1 MHTFEAHCSCPV
13 PQLRQVLSVVLGD
26 PDGLWDPD
34 GYWQM
39 WQMYKFSIMMV
50 HFMGQFGINIT
61 SILSQDVGQCLAKMS
76 Q

>member
-39 WQMYKFSIMMV
+39 WQMYN
-50 HFMGQFGINIT
+50 GNIGKGT
-61 SILSQDVGQCLAKMS
+61 HCERPAPVGLRALLR
-76 Q
+76 